1 MAKMTYQPKK
11 RQRAKVRS
19 NAALYSY
26 NRLIKGT
33 RGINQEE

>member
-1 MAKMTYQPKK
+1 MTDCSKG
-11 RQRAKVRS
+11 RS

-26 NRLIKGT
+26 NWLIKGT